1 MLVTAQAPGKLFL
14 IGEYAITFPFQSAVA
29 FAVDKYVTVTAEAND
44 TRVVDITSDQL
55 GNLKIPFEHLQKS
68 LTMDNWQL
76 VKRTIAVLYQYY
88 FKNIAV
94 YKGLKLNI
102 TSDLTFQG
110 KKLGLG
116 SSAAV
121 VIALIKAFN
130 KVFNLKLS
138 KQEQFKLGAIVML
151 TLPQFSKGSM
161 ADVAV
166 ATYGDV
172 LSYRKFDD
180 AFVKQLLTNGT
191 DYATIMQRDW
201 PGLDIKIL
209 PWPDDWQIAIGWTK
223 TPADTQAILNHVMS
237 SEKIATAKEEFVLT
251 TKSLIDKFISGL
263 ENNDFEMVSQ
273 SILLNAINIT
283 NYTNAV
289 AINYLTDSLT
299 NALNIANALHIP
311 AKISGAGGGDNV
323 IAITTHN
330 ENKEKLQKAWQRS
343 GIIPLPL
350 HIATLGE

>member
-29 FAVDKYVTVTAEAND
+29 FAVDKYVTVTAESND
-44 TRVVDITSDQL
+44 MQVVDITSDQL
-55 GNLKIPFEHLQKS
+55 GNLKIPFEQIQKP
-68 LTMDNWQL
+68 LTIDNWQL
-76 VKRTIAVLYQYY
+76 VKRTMAVLYQYH
-88 FKNIAV
+88 FKNLSV
-94 YKGLKLNI
+94 YQGLKLNI

-121 VIALIKAFN
+121 VVAIIKAFN
-130 KVFNLKLS
+130 QVFNLKLS
-138 KQEQFKLGAIVML
+138 KQEQFKLGALVML

-166 ATYGDV
+166 ATYGNV
-172 LSYRKFDD
+172 LSYHKFDD
-180 AFVKQLLTNGT
+180 FFVNQLLANGM

-201 PGLDIKIL
+201 PGLAIKIL
-209 PWPDDWQIAIGWTK
+209 PWPTDWQIAIGWTK
-223 TPADTQAILNHVMS
+223 TPADTQEMLNHIIT
-237 SEKIATAKEEFVLT
+237 SEKIAAAKEKLALT
-251 TKSLIDKFISGL
+251 TKPLINKFILGL
-263 ENNDFEMVSQ
+263 ENSNFEMVSQ
-273 SILLNAINIT
+273 SILLNATDIT
-283 NYTNAV
+283 NYTNEV
-289 AINYLTDSLT
+289 GINYLTASLT
-299 NALNIANALHIP
+299 DALNIATDLHIP

-323 IAITTHN
+323 IAITTRN